1 MIIDFNKL
9 KFRPEDL
16 LGAGFFGGVYKV
28 TNGKD
33 YDDRFVAKLFHQPKL
48 ISFMDKLAYGVS
60 FEKETNALKY
70 LGPKNISPKI
80 YYKYDSYSKRYYVM
94 DSMNYTLNSMLIN
107 DSFLPWH
114 LNKLTSLLFRLSNT
128 RYRHADLHINNIMWS
143 DRLQDFRIV
152 DWGMYNIDNSNNLK
166 PEINRMMRSGD
177 MYVLI
182 QLYVAYKLESESDE
196 YWKHEFEEFL
206 KYVPVKENV
215 FQKFN
220 NKQLKKR
227 VKKSIKNHIKV
238 KPKKTKKISSVSK
251 NNRFSLN
258 EIRSLLGENSNT
270 GFYEMDNL

>member
-1 MIIDFNKL
+1 MSVNFSKL
-9 KFRPEDL
+9 KFNKKDL

-28 TNGKD
+28 TDGKD

-60 FEKETNALKY
+60 FEKETKALKY

-80 YYKYDSYSKRYYVM
+80 YYEHDTYSKRYYVM
-94 DSMNYTLNSMLIN
+94 ESMSYTLKDILMD
-107 DSFLPWH
+107 DSFTPWY
-114 LNKLTSLLFRLSNT
+114 LNKLNNLLFRLSNT
-128 RYRHADLHINNIMWS
+128 RYRHADLHIDNIMWS

-152 DWGMYNIDNSNNLK
+152 DWGMYNIDNSDKLK

-182 QLYVAYKLESESDE
+182 QLYVAYKLESESDID
-196 YWKHEFEEFL
+196 WKDEFEEFL
-206 KYVPVKENV
+206 KYIPVKEHI

-227 VKKSIKNHIKV
+227 VKKSIKNHLKV

-251 NNRFSLN
+251 NNRFSIN

-270 GFYEMDNL
+270 GFYEMNNL